1 MEAVRIHKYGKN
13 IQPRLEEVSIPEIDE
28 NEVLVK
34 IHAASVNPIDFKA
47 AQGGIM
53 RLFFN
58 EKTPYTMG
66 HDFAGEVVKI
76 GKCVTV
82 FRVGDAVYGMK
93 LGAFSE
99 YIAVTENQMATMPK
113 HLSYEEAAALPMAGL
128 TSYQALH
135 DYMHLSQGQKVL
147 IQAGSGGV
155 GSFAIQLAKVYGAY
169 VATTTSNKN
178 REFVE
183 KLGADKVIDYHQTHF
198 DEALHDYDGVFD
210 TLGGE
215 ELMKAFKIVKPH
227 GTVVSINGI
236 PDQRTASEL
245 GAPLWKKY
253 LMTFAARKINKAAE
267 EHRVYYRFIF
277 TRDSRQ
283 ELNKIR
289 KMVEANK
296 IHPEIDKI
304 FDLADTKE
312 ALDYIH
318 KGHARGKVVI
328 KVTEPEF

>member
-1 MEAVRIHKYGKN
+1 MEAVRIHKYGKKS
-13 IQPRLEEVSIPEIDE
+13 QPHLEEVSIPEIDE

-58 EKTPYTMG
+58 EKTPYTIG

-76 GKCVTV
+76 GKCVTA
-82 FRVGDAVYGMK
+82 FRVGEKVYGMK
-93 LGAFSE
+93 LGAFAE
-99 YIAVTENQMATMPK
+99 YVAVTENQMAMMPN

-135 DYMHLSQGQKVL
+135 DYMHLSQNQKVL

-155 GSFAIQLAKVYGAY
+155 GSFAIQLAKAIGAY

-178 REFVE
+178 RTFVE
-183 KLGADKVIDYHQTHF
+183 KLGADKVIDYHHENF
-198 DEALHDYDGVFD
+198 NDVLHDYDGVFD
-210 TLGGE
+210 TLGGDQ
-215 ELMKAFKIVKPH
+215 LMKAFKILKPH

-236 PDQRTASEL
+236 PDERTAAEL
-245 GAPLWKKY
+245 GAPLWKKW
-253 LMTFAARKINKAAE
+253 LMAFAARKINKAAE
-267 EHRVYYRFIF
+267 EHHAYYRFIF

-283 ELNKIR
+283 QLNKIR
-289 KMVEANK
+289 KLVEAKK
-296 IHPEIDKI
+296 IHPVIDKI
-304 FDLADTKE
+304 FDLAETKD
-312 ALDYIH
+312 ALEYIH
-318 KGHARGKVVI
+318 EGHARGKVVI